1 MTKDTP
7 IVIAPKKTYCLL
19 LPHFDFVLSEM
30 NPMMGSVRE
39 SNIRG
44 ARETTPTSNQ
54 EILNPEQAPQ

>member
-1 MTKDTP
+1 MTKETP

-30 NPMMGSVRE
+30 NPIIGSVRE

-44 ARETTPTSNQ
+44 QEKLLPTSTQ
-54 EILNPEQAPQ
+54 ERS